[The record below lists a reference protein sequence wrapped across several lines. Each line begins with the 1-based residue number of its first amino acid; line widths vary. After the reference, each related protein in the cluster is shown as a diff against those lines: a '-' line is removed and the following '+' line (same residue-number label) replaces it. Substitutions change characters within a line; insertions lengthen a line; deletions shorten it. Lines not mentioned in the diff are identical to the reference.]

1 MPVSD
6 YACPLAFAAGQDGVL
21 PTKSAPDQVLTYP
34 SDPGLQGLVWNLTD
48 PKFGFEITSTVF
60 YSPVT
65 PGKKS
70 KHAFMFH
77 HGHSNCVCP
86 KAKGDPVIKGAKCR
100 CGGRPRGWP
109 AAQLPCCFP
118 GFWVAC
124 PTDESDFLTTL

>member
-1 MPVSD
+1 M
-6 YACPLAFAAGQDGVL
+6 L
-21 PTKSAPDQVLTYP
+21 PAKSKPDEVLTYP

-70 KHAFMFH
+70 KDAFMFH

-86 KAKGDPVIKGAKCR
+86 KAKGDPVIVGAKCR
-100 CGGRPRGWP
+100 CG
-109 AAQLPCCFP
+109 AAQLPLP
-118 GFWVAC
+118 SPRLVR
-124 PTDESDFLTTL
+124 LTVDCDAGSFHGRHSQAGLQQLHAQSCGELGPRL